1 MAVQGSNTMA
11 GSTGVNNIT
20 NLGAPLF
27 IEHYKIIGDKKTMVN
42 GSEPTEAVFRGN
54 GTVNGINVTS
64 TGTALVIPRS
74 NGAAYIEGTAD
85 FKTTHNGNGGNAIY
99 VFRAI
104 GNYGAAFFNSNSTGS
119 LGFLNNMVGI
129 YKVDMNED
137 GDNVI
142 TMWNWSS
149 PNN

>member
-1 MAVQGSNTMA
+1 
-11 GSTGVNNIT
+11 
-20 NLGAPLF
+20 
-27 IEHYKIIGDKKTMVN
+27 MVN
-42 GSEPTEAVFRGN
+42 GSEATEAVFMGN

-85 FKTTHNGNGGNAIY
+85 FKTTHKGNGGKAI
-99 VFRAI
+99 
-104 GNYGAAFFNSNSTGS
+104 YGAAFFNSNSTGS

-137 GDNVI
+137 GDNVF
-142 TMWNWSS
+142 TMWNWRS